1 MSDLSQKNSTI
12 MTLEERLDNES
23 RLHQSALAKIEA
35 EMDQVRHKMQGEI
48 DDVEALYNRALG
60 DNAIL
65 KEQLG
70 YCKGDNERLKKRT
83 QNIIREQEQII
94 LEQGNKISSLTAVS
108 SNAHDA
114 MREMQQRMVELQ
126 IRLGAARKESKIIKE
141 QSQSKDSE
149 MGNLKKSLME
159 KTRVN
164 HSLLSQLDGIQND
177 FREFLSRS
185 STLITPPASSILD
198 DQGTGLALALENN
211 ISLVRPQLQGNAPKS
226 YSRYGF
232 ETQQLLETGGLEGVQ
247 ARDLK
252 STRSKLTTNLAL
264 TPRSIQSPQSA
275 MNSPFWDESLTMSEL
290 GKGFES
296 NNIYV
301 QPQSKP
307 LVETQKE
314 DFLLN
319 NKRKFCHVH
328 VKAKKYKEKQKK
340 VKMN

>member
-1 MSDLSQKNSTI
+1 MEEQCKRCKQEASDATLELSRQSKAFKEQEKTLNQELNKFRLNMNDYKHRVEAAERALERYKTIEADLKKIRKEFDTAQIEISSLKNKLWNANERGRVVEDLQRRFGDVNKDNRKLMSDLSQKNSTI

-177 FREFLSRS
+177 FREFLSQLNS
-185 STLITPPASSILD
+185 SHH
-198 DQGTGLALALENN
+198 
-211 ISLVRPQLQGNAPKS
+211 
-226 YSRYGF
+226 
-232 ETQQLLETGGLEGVQ
+232 LLRLFWTTRVQ
-247 ARDLK
+247 D
-252 STRSKLTTNLAL
+252 
-264 TPRSIQSPQSA
+264 
-275 MNSPFWDESLTMSEL
+275 
-290 GKGFES
+290 
-296 NNIYV
+296 
-301 QPQSKP
+301 
-307 LVETQKE
+307 
-314 DFLLN
+314 
-319 NKRKFCHVH
+319 
-328 VKAKKYKEKQKK
+328 
-340 VKMN
+340 